1 MTFGRS
7 GVPSTGDDP
16 LPVPW
21 PITIVRLVDQLPMC
35 SILFCNE
42 NCIVAGGYG
51 GKPILI
57 SRGDIAVNED
67 RRWTVKDSVEWEV
80 TNCRGDAINST
91 GGGGDGR
98 IESGSS
104 DPAKDS
110 YSLPTIWCMKQSS
123 LRLGRG
129 SGDADGQEFSI
140 RASASGADGSFHFF
154 RLKTGSTE
162 QVVWG

>member
-1 MTFGRS
+1 
-7 GVPSTGDDP
+7 
-16 LPVPW
+16 
-21 PITIVRLVDQLPMC
+21 
-35 SILFCNE
+35 
-42 NCIVAGGYG
+42 VAGGYG

-80 TNCRGDAINST
+80 TNCRGD
-91 GGGGDGR
+91 
-98 IESGSS
+98 
-104 DPAKDS
+104 
-110 YSLPTIWCMKQSS
+110 PTIWCMKQSS
-123 LRLGRG
+123 SRLGRG